1 MSNIEQLLSTIPFL
15 NREGSKR
22 ESIALQNVVRE
33 ILPDSRVAACLRHRL
48 GGSAVSVST
57 TDHGNTR
64 LGGLMVCDAG
74 HICPVCHGRKMARE
88 QRIVSRIVH
97 DHYQAG
103 GILIDSVLTAPHHA
117 GEPLSC
123 GLDRQDAI
131 WKKFRT
137 SPIWNELTRNLGVI
151 GCIRRR
157 EVTLGAHG
165 WHPHFHVSFL
175 CDPARAAG
183 VKGQSWRTALE
194 DAFAIVSGA
203 WRQAAAEVGVTVC
216 EEAQAAVAIIGHVDA
231 QKALS
236 YNMKNMGYC
245 RKANSLTPMDLLRV
259 AAQINDVAVVHT
271 AKRLFAEYAA
281 AIKGRHILSLTGSAK
296 AARNAAVEAADV
308 ACAEVMEE
316 QLGTVSPGAWSAIVK
331 AGLRETLATVKSRR
345 ELVAVVLRAALGA
358 GHGRIPFQW
367 MRLSFETKTVIS
379 VKAASPWCSLGKA
392 SGGHDYVK
400 RVEAHTV
407 SVR

>member
-1 MSNIEQLLSTIPFL
+1 MSNIEQVLSAIPFL

-22 ESIALQNVVRE
+22 ENVALQNVVRE
-33 ILPDSRVAACLRHRL
+33 ILPDCRVAACLRHRL
-48 GGSAVSVST
+48 PGSAVSIST

-64 LGGLMVCDAG
+64 LGGVMVCDAG

-88 QRIVSRIVH
+88 QRIVSCIVH

-103 GILIDSVLTAPHHA
+103 GVLVDAVLTVPHRPS
-117 GEPLSC
+117 ETLSC
-123 GLDRQDAI
+123 VLDRLNAI
-131 WKKFRT
+131 WKRLCTKR
-137 SPIWNELTRNLGVI
+137 IGKELARNLGI
-151 GCIRRR
+151 TGCVRRL
-157 EVTLGAHG
+157 EVTLGAQG

-175 CDPARAAG
+175 CDPAHAVG
-183 VKGQSWRTALE
+183 VKGQSWRAALE

-216 EEAQAAVAIIGHVDA
+216 QEAQAAVAIIGHVDA

-281 AIKGRHILSLTGSAK
+281 AIKGRHILSFTGSAK
-296 AARNAAVEAADV
+296 AARSAAVEAAD
-308 ACAEVMEE
+308 AAGAEAVEE

-331 AGLRETLATVKSRR
+331 AGLREALAAVKSRR

-358 GHGRIPFQW
+358 GHGRIPFGW
-367 MRLSFETKTVIS
+367 MRLTFETKTVIS
-379 VKAASPWCSLGKA
+379 VKSPD
-392 SGGHDYVK
+392 SGRSRQMRESDEGILLVL
-400 RVEAHTV
+400 
-407 SVR
+407 